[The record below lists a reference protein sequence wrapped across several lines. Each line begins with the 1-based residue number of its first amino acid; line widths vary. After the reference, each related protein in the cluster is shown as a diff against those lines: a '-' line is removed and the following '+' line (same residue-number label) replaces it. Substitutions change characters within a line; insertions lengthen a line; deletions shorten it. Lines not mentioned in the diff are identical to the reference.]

1 MQRDAGTPI
10 DRKDYPSDP
19 IILNG
24 LSAKFMRYNLLLP
37 LEKQE
42 GRLTVAMARPDDFNT
57 IEAVRMATGLEVEA
71 MLGREDDIL
80 ETIQRLYGD
89 GTSFMER
96 IVSEIGGEEG
106 TGADSG
112 EENVELLRDMASE
125 APVIRLVN
133 LIISKA
139 INMRASDI
147 HLEPFENRF
156 RIRYRIDGVLHDQE
170 APPRRLQA
178 AVISRIKIMAK
189 MDIAERRLPQDGR
202 IKLMVDGKEVDFRIS
217 TIPTLFGESVV
228 MRILDRTSVILDL
241 EQLGYPQRIRQTY
254 EHLIQK
260 PYGMILVTGPTGS
273 GKTTTLYASL
283 ERINTPD
290 KKIITV
296 EDPVE
301 YQLQGVNQI
310 QVKPQI
316 GLTFAS
322 GLRSI
327 VRQDPDVILIGEI
340 RDMET
345 AEIAVQSALT
355 GHLVFSTLHTNDAA
369 GAVTR
374 LLEMGVEDYLLSS
387 CLLAIMAQRLV
398 RVLCPLCKKET
409 TVDSSLLRE
418 LDMDPGQGGLVKVF
432 EPRGC
437 EACDH
442 TGFKGRTGIY
452 ELLPVTPQIS
462 HLILSRATASQ
473 IKKAAMEEGM
483 KTLRQDGLDK
493 VRQGITSISELIRVT
508 FEE

>member
-1 MQRDAGTPI
+1 MQERTAPYP
-10 DRKDYPSDP
+10 KNDYPDDP
-19 IILNG
+19 IILDG
-24 LSAKFMRYNLLLP
+24 LSTRFMRHNLVLP
-37 LEKQE
+37 VERE
-42 GRLTVAMARPDDFNT
+42 ENRLTVVMVRPDDAET
-57 IEAVRMATGLEVEA
+57 IEALRMVTGLDVLPS
-71 MLGREDDIL
+71 LGREDDIL
-80 ETIQRLYGD
+80 DALERLYGD
-89 GTSFMER
+89 GASSMER
-96 IVSEIGGEEG
+96 IVSEIGGEPPVD
-106 TGADSG
+106 AIVG
-112 EENVELLRDMASE
+112 EESVETLRDMASE

-139 INMRASDI
+139 IEMRASDV
-147 HLEPFENRF
+147 HLEPFEDRF
-156 RIRYRIDGVLHDQE
+156 RIRYRIDGVLHDME

-178 AVISRIKIMAK
+178 AVISRVKIMAK

-202 IKLMVDGKEVDFRIS
+202 IKLMVNNKEVDFRIS

-228 MRILDRTSVILDL
+228 MRILDRSSVVLDL
-241 EQLGYPQRIRQTY
+241 EQLGFPKILLKTY
-254 EHLIQK
+254 ESLINK

-273 GKTTTLYASL
+273 GKTTTLYGSL

-301 YQLQGVNQI
+301 YQLMGINQI

-398 RVLCPLCKKET
+398 RVLCPKCKKKIVSNPALLKEIEQEIGEGPAET
-409 TVDSSLLRE
+409 Y
-418 LDMDPGQGGLVKVF
+418 
-432 EPRGC
+432 EPVGC
-437 EACDH
+437 ESCAF
-442 TGFKGRTGIY
+442 TGYQGRTGIH

-462 HLILSRATASQ
+462 ELILNRATASR
-473 IKKAAMEEGM
+473 IKKKAVENGM
-483 KTLRQDGLDK
+483 KTLRLDGWDK
-493 VRQGITSISELIRVT
+493 VRRGVTSISELIRVT